1 MDNLPARIADFLE
14 MVATRIRAMTVDRV
28 RNVSTWAAVG
38 LTAAIIG
45 LVLAIYLVIGL
56 FRWLSELVGVE
67 PAYLILGG
75 LFLVLGWLL
84 WWKRILS
91 AGLLPQAAL

>member
-14 MVATRIRAMTVDRV
+14 LVATRVRAMTVDRV
-28 RNVSTWAAVG
+28 RNATTWVAVG
-38 LTAAIIG
+38 LAAAFMATI
-45 LVLAIYLVIGL
+45 LVIYLLIGL

-84 WWKRILS
+84 WWKRNPPSPTPEDPS
-91 AGLLPQAAL
+91 A